1 MTQSLAL
8 CFTNV
13 QNCTI
18 SWKQWAWENIRAQQ
32 FIHVLHR
39 FQPMDKPHC
48 KWTHGSYDCKTPTI
62 KKIWKKKFISHRSW
76 KAHDTWGHTV
86 RSYED
91 RWRSCGERETGS
103 LLFLGSMVEPRG
115 YSFRIYVIIK
125 QSIFY
130 DNSLPLSIYKCS
142 CLFVIP
148 DQDWIY
154 KWVRR
159 KKMILHHVCM
169 NSLQWLLS
177 KASLKIRHIFPGKQ
191 TANNKANPGW

>member
-39 FQPMDKPHC
+39 FQPMGKPHC
-48 KWTHGSYDCKTPTI
+48 EWTHGSYDCKTPTI
-62 KKIWKKKFISHRSW
+62 KKIWKKKIISHRSW

-91 RWRSCGERETGS
+91 RWRSCGEREMGS

-125 QSIFY
+125 QSNFY

>member
-1 MTQSLAL
+1 MSRIAPLVGNNEPGRISEHSSLYM
-8 CFTNV
+8 F
-13 QNCTI
+13 CTDFSLWI
-18 SWKQWAWENIRAQQ
+18 NRTANGLM
-32 FIHVLHR
+32 VLMIAR
-39 FQPMDKPHC
+39 LPLPI
-48 KWTHGSYDCKTPTI
+48 TI
-62 KKIWKKKFISHRSW
+62 KKFWKKKFISHRSW

-91 RWRSCGERETGS
+91 RWRSCGEREMGS

-125 QSIFY
+125 QSNFY

-191 TANNKANPGW
+191 TNSKQQSKSWMVEKKI

>member
-1 MTQSLAL
+1 MSRIAPLVGNNEPGRISQHSSLYM
-8 CFTNV
+8 F
-13 QNCTI
+13 CTDFSLWI
-18 SWKQWAWENIRAQQ
+18 NRTVNGLM
-32 FIHVLHR
+32 VLMIAR
-39 FQPMDKPHC
+39 LQPSRKF
-48 KWTHGSYDCKTPTI
+48 G
-62 KKIWKKKFISHRSW
+62 KKFISHRSW

-91 RWRSCGERETGS
+91 RWRSCGEREMGS

>member
-1 MTQSLAL
+1 MSRIAPLVGNNEPGRISQHSSLYM
-8 CFTNV
+8 F
-13 QNCTI
+13 CTDFSLWI
-18 SWKQWAWENIRAQQ
+18 NRTVNGLM
-32 FIHVLHR
+32 VLMIAR
-39 FQPMDKPHC
+39 LPLPI
-48 KWTHGSYDCKTPTI
+48 TI
-62 KKIWKKKFISHRSW
+62 KKFWKKKFISHRSW

-125 QSIFY
+125 QSNFY

-191 TANNKANPGW
+191 TNRKQQSKSWMVEKKI

>member
-1 MTQSLAL
+1 MSSIAPLVGNNEPGRISQHSSLYM
-8 CFTNV
+8 F
-13 QNCTI
+13 CTDFSLWI
-18 SWKQWAWENIRAQQ
+18 NRTVNGLM
-32 FIHVLHR
+32 VLMIAR
-39 FQPMDKPHC
+39 LPLPI
-48 KWTHGSYDCKTPTI
+48 TI
-62 KKIWKKKFISHRSW
+62 KKFWKKKFISHRSW

-91 RWRSCGERETGS
+91 RWRSCGERETGR

-125 QSIFY
+125 QSNFY